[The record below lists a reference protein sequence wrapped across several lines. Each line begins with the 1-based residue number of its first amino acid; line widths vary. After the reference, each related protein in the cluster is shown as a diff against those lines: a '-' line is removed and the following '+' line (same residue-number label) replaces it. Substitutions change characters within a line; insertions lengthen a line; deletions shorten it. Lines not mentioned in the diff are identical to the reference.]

1 MAKKTLKE
9 SELDE
14 LLKSERPDGLVILAP
29 EDVESVVNTIK
40 HLRGEVD
47 KLKGKEKK

>member
-14 LLKSERPDGLVILAP
+14 MLKSERPDGLVILAP
-29 EDVESVVNTIK
+29 EDVESVVQTIK
-40 HLRGEVD
+40 QLRSQID
-47 KLKGKEKK
+47 KLKGDSKK